1 MSHTASHNT
10 ASYISRTLLQHFNLY
25 HYLLN
30 HHQPEWHTL
39 VQMSIETPD
48 KNQLAP
54 LMEGMVESEWE
65 KKEKV
70 KQIEECRALNER
82 ILRNEREEF
91 VKKQNSEIAKLEEE
105 VFSSLTAK
113 AACGMSESE
122 IKDMTAS
129 LVEARVRQFLG
140 SLSYEMSQQEGSVG
154 VRVESLGVQQAE
166 PRETGSSTPS
176 SKKGKQST
184 HNKSPASSG
193 RTSGR
198 NV

>member
-1 MSHTASHNT
+1 MKEFFETRERNL
-10 ASYISRTLLQHFNLY
+10 SRNKIVKLQ
-25 HYLLN
+25 
-30 HHQPEWHTL
+30 
-39 VQMSIETPD
+39 
-48 KNQLAP
+48 
-54 LMEGMVESEWE
+54 
-65 KKEKV
+65 
-70 KQIEECRALNER
+70 
-82 ILRNEREEF
+82 
-91 VKKQNSEIAKLEEE
+91 LEEE

-154 VRVESLGVQQAE
+154 VRVESLEVQQAE

-176 SKKGKQST
+176 SKKGKQSP